1 MSIQKTKRICT
12 ICIDNTKIKI
22 YNVFRKQK
30 EVSAM
35 ARKKK
40 NGNKDKTL
48 QIIVLVTAILNLVQ
62 SLIDLIS
69 KLTE

>member
-1 MSIQKTKRICT
+1 MSIQKTKRIC
-12 ICIDNTKIKI
+12 IERIDNTKLKM
-22 YNVFRKQK
+22 YNVFRKQE
-30 EVSAM
+30 EVNTM

-48 QIIVLVTAILNLVQ
+48 LLLVLVTAILNLVQ